1 MLGGAGESVLLVSWT
16 ETVGDCPEAIGPH
29 QLDANGKCC
38 FCGAKV
44 GRSSPRYDR
53 HQSAQSTRYST
64 QDPRWI
70 DGPDEADYLDGR

>member
-1 MLGGAGESVLLVSWT
+1 MSWV

-29 QLDANGKCC
+29 QTDGKGKCC

-44 GRSSPRYDR
+44 SSPAPRYTR
-53 HQSAQSTRYST
+53 HQSQYATRYGT

-70 DGPDEADYLDGR
+70 DGPDEEDYLDGR